1 MDIDNP
7 PKFLACVVAGKP
19 ELATLD
25 DLAEVVASRAST
37 SILDARAAFEIGD
50 VRWLETIGRD
60 VAAEMMVR
68 AILDL
73 SARVAAL
80 ELVSAKS
87 VSRVEAVPEIPV
99 ADPSASTITT
109 EGENPIGPNPDA
121 SE

>member
-1 MDIDNP
+1 MNIDNP

-19 ELATLD
+19 ELATLE

-87 VSRVEAVPEIPV
+87 ASRVEAVPEIPV
-99 ADPSASTITT
+99 ADV
-109 EGENPIGPNPDA
+109 